1 MILLKEI
8 CNNIGLIAGACSA
21 LITLTGFFGLIS
33 NKGKSI
39 VSKLVKKSLDP
50 IIDELKI
57 VTKELNE
64 RKEEDKQLKK
74 KIEANQNETKREINN
89 IKEMFAEVT
98 FTLNTDKESTLAA
111 LRHSITS
118 IYQTYLPKKALPER
132 VREDLMSLYNA
143 YHNLGGNSYIH
154 QIYEDM
160 MEWSVE

>member
-8 CNNIGLIAGACSA
+8 ANNIGLIAGVCSA

-39 VSKLVKKSLDP
+39 ISKMFKKNLDP
-50 IIDELKI
+50 IIDELKV
-57 VTKELNE
+57 VTKEINE

-74 KIEANQNETKREINN
+74 KIEANQNETKKEINN

-118 IYQTYLPKKALPER
+118 IYQTYLPKKILPQR

-160 MEWSVE
+160 LEWSVE